1 MILLGEKRRL
11 YPASP
16 LCHIKIKTEDDNMPV
31 ITFEAAALTKEQKRT
46 LAKEFTETAARVT
59 GLPEA
64 GFYVFIKE
72 NAPENV
78 GVGGQLLSD

>member
-1 MILLGEKRRL
+1 
-11 YPASP
+11 
-16 LCHIKIKTEDDNMPV
+16 MPV
-31 ITFEAAALTKEQKRT
+31 ITLEAAALTKEQKQT

-72 NAPENV
+72 NAMDNV
-78 GVGGQLLSD
+78 GVGGQLLSDRK

>member
-1 MILLGEKRRL
+1 
-11 YPASP
+11 
-16 LCHIKIKTEDDNMPV
+16 MPV
-31 ITFEAAALTKEQKRT
+31 ITFEAATLTKEQKQT

-72 NAPENV
+72 NAMENI
-78 GVGGQLLSD
+78 GVGGQLLSDRE